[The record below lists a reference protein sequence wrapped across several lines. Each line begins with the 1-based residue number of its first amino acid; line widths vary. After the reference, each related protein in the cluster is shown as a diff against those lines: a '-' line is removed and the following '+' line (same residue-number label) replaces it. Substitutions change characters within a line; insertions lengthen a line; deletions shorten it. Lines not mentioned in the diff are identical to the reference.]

1 MKVLGIILARG
12 GSKTIPK
19 KNIKTLNGKPLMAYT
34 IDSAL
39 KSDVFDDFIVS
50 TDDTN
55 IAGVA
60 LEYGAKVP
68 FMRPDELSGDTIWS
82 RDAVKHAVL
91 ECEKIYDKKYDY
103 VMELP
108 CTAPLRN
115 ENHIREA
122 YQMLISND
130 VDSVTSVTRMVDK
143 HPVRMKRIVD
153 NNLEDFCKEF
163 PEGEGSRKQ
172 DLEPCYIRNGAI
184 YSMTRNCIVE
194 KFSRHGDK
202 CMPYVM
208 DEDVSVNIDTIVDFK
223 LAEILMREKNEN

>member
-1 MKVLGIILARG
+1 
-12 GSKTIPK
+12 
-19 KNIKTLNGKPLMAYT
+19 
-34 IDSAL
+34 
-39 KSDVFDDFIVS
+39 
-50 TDDTN
+50 
-55 IAGVA
+55 
-60 LEYGAKVP
+60 
-68 FMRPDELSGDTIWS
+68 
-82 RDAVKHAVL
+82 
-91 ECEKIYDKKYDY
+91 
-103 VMELP
+103 
-108 CTAPLRN
+108 
-115 ENHIREA
+115 
-122 YQMLISND
+122 
-130 VDSVTSVTRMVDK
+130 MVDK